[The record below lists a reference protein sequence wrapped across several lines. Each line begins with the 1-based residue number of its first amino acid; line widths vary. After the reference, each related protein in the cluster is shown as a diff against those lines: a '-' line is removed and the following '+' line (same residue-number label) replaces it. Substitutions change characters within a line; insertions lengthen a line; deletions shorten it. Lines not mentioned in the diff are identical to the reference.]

1 MRALNGHGAVKAKW
15 HDNRE
20 HSFTMTYLAIQ
31 RRSVAAIAIVLAA
44 LIMACGTPRV
54 PTASPIATPI
64 PPTSVAQVPSAS
76 ATASP
81 VEHAADADSSLATLT
96 DTAWRFLKLLTSE
109 FSPRESATD
118 EELAAAGFLM
128 SEFEALGLE
137 TRVQPFTVELLSRA
151 TPVLLIDGPEPLDFG
166 GVPLQIAQRPVTAA
180 VVNVGLAFPDDIDPK
195 QLRGKIAL
203 IQGGTLTFEAK
214 IRRVEEA
221 GAVAAVIYTN
231 HPGESGGNLSGE
243 SDIPSIT
250 VSQESGEA
258 IKALMTAGE
267 VTATVSAVLEMADS
281 RNVIAEMPGTS
292 SDGRVVVLGA
302 HYDTVPDTPGANDN
316 GSGVAALVTLAREVA
331 GKDFPFDLWFV
342 LFGAEEIG
350 LFGSRY
356 FVASLTR
363 AEQDSIVAMFNFDVV
378 GTGEFAEVIGDDDL
392 VEAAIAHGAAHGVE
406 VHRGVL
412 IEGASSDHASFID
425 VGVPV
430 SFFLADNLERIHSPE
445 DKIEFVRPDLLG
457 TASLLG
463 IRLLDTLAER

>member
-1 MRALNGHGAVKAKW
+1 MRALNGHDAVKAKW

-20 HSFTMTYLAIQ
+20 HSLTMTYLAIQ

-44 LIMACGTPRV
+44 LIMACSTPRV
-54 PTASPIATPI
+54 PTASPIATPV
-64 PPTSVAQVPSAS
+64 PPTSVTQVPSAS

-96 DTAWRFLKLLTSE
+96 DTAWRFLRLLTSE

-128 SEFEALGLE
+128 SELEALGLE
-137 TRVQPFTVELLSRA
+137 TRLQPFTVKLLSRA
-151 TPVLLIDGPEPLDFG
+151 TPVLLIHGPEPLDFG

-203 IQGGTLTFEAK
+203 IQGGTLTFEAR

-231 HPGESGGNLSGE
+231 QPVKSGGNLSGE
-243 SDIPSIT
+243 SGIPSIT

-267 VTATVSAVLEMADS
+267 VTATVSAVFEIADS

-316 GSGVAALVTLAREVA
+316 GSGVAALVTIAREVA

-350 LFGSRY
+350 LFGSRH

-378 GTGEFAEVIGDDDL
+378 GTGEFAEVIGDDEL

-430 SFFLADNLERIHSPE
+430 SFFLADGLERIHSPE